1 MNKKVGILRGLH
13 FQRYPHSEIKLV
25 RCIKGEIWDV
35 VVDLRTKSNTYGKW
49 FGTILSEENRTMMYV
64 PRGFAHGFISLRTY
78 SEVIY
83 LVSDFYS
90 PKSEETLLWNDPD
103 ISINWPIKPVIIS
116 DKDNQ
121 GKYFKDIKSFK

>member
-1 MNKKVGILRGLH
+1 
-13 FQRYPHSEIKLV
+13 
-25 RCIKGEIWDV
+25 
-35 VVDLRTKSNTYGKW
+35 
-49 FGTILSEENRTMMYV
+49 MMYV